1 MLRYKEMTVALN
13 EPGTDGT
20 LDRDRQITD
29 PVSKNK
35 LAGFKS
41 RKSPDMVTLF
51 RFILTS
57 LSHSPTHLHALLE
70 CSEANT
76 RHNHL
81 KRLND
86 LKGMIKACLFSFWGL
101 R

>member
-41 RKSPDMVTLF
+41 RKSPDMVTHAF
-51 RFILTS
+51 HPNMWRQADRFL
-57 LSHSPTHLHALLE
+57 
-70 CSEANT
+70 
-76 RHNHL
+76 
-81 KRLND
+81 
-86 LKGMIKACLFSFWGL
+86 
-101 R
+101 